1 MESPSPQPGP
11 FEQQWKRVEWD
22 VSKKV
27 ENKEKNETKGV
38 FGHFV
43 THGDVRE
50 GQVPILFVPSEVN
63 LPKSLLA
70 CLNHPLYKAI
80 SLGMIY

>member
-1 MESPSPQPGP
+1 MRQ
-11 FEQQWKRVEWD
+11 
-22 VSKKV
+22 
-27 ENKEKNETKGV
+27 KGM
-38 FGHFV
+38 FAHSV

-50 GQVPILFVPSEVN
+50 GQVPILFVPSEAN

-80 SLGMIY
+80 NLGMIS